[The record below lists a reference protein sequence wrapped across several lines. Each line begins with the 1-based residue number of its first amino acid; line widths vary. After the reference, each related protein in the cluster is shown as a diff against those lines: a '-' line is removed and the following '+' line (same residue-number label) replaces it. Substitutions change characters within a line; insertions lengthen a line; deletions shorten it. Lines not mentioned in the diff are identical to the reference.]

1 MVKTKART
9 ADTRPLPEGAV
20 EKLRPALRGHVL
32 QPGDDTYD
40 TIRQV
45 WNAMI
50 DRRPALI
57 VRCAGVSDVMRA
69 VAFARE
75 HDMLASVRGGGH
87 NVAGNAV
94 CDGGMMIDLSL
105 MRGVQVDPSAH
116 TARAQG
122 GVTWGDLD
130 TECQAHGLA
139 TTGGVVS
146 TTGIGGLTLG
156 GGIGWLMRSH
166 GLTCDNLL
174 AVDMVTADGGSVR
187 ANAQHNRELFWGV
200 RGGGGNFGV
209 VTTFEYRVHH
219 VGPVY
224 AGSLVYPA
232 GKAEQAMQL
241 YRDFIPSA
249 PDELDCELI
258 LTSDQRR
265 RPVVRLMLCY
275 LGPKERGA
283 KLIKPLRAFGP
294 PVSDDVRTISYGTLQ
309 HMLDDLPGVRRSHY
323 YKSNFMEKM
332 TDAAIDVMLGR
343 MAEPGVTT
351 PLINFECFAGAVTKV
366 REDETVFSHRKPSF
380 NFTVE
385 SSWDGARGSDADIAW
400 VRGTW
405 EAMKPFLASGVYVN
419 YMTDDKDEGQERVKA
434 AFGAAKYE
442 RLVALKTQYDPTNF
456 FRLNQNIKPRTQG
469 A

>member
-1 MVKTKART
+1 
-9 ADTRPLPEGAV
+9 
-20 EKLRPALRGHVL
+20 VL
-32 QPGDDTYD
+32 QPGDDTYN
-40 TIRQV
+40 TVRQV

-50 DRRPALI
+50 EKRPALI
-57 VRCAGVSDVMRA
+57 VRCAGVSDVMRT
-69 VAFARE
+69 VTFARE
-75 HDMLASVRGGGH
+75 HEMLASVRGGGH

-94 CDGGMMIDLSL
+94 CDGGLMIDLSL
-105 MRGVQVDPSAH
+105 MRGVQVDPSAR

-156 GGIGWLMRSH
+156 GGIGWLMRSF

-174 AVDMVTADGGSVR
+174 SVDMVTADGTFVK

-209 VTTFEYRVHH
+209 VTTFEYRTHP

-224 AGSLVYPA
+224 AGSLIFPPN
-232 GKAEQAMQL
+232 KARQAMQL

-258 LTSDQRR
+258 LTSDEKR
-265 RPVVRLMLCY
+265 RPVVRLMMCY
-275 LGPKERGA
+275 LGPEEQGK

-294 PVSDDVRTISYGTLQ
+294 PVSDDVCTISYGTLQ
-309 HMLDDLPGVRRSHY
+309 HMLDDPPGVRRSHY

-332 TDAAIDVMLGR
+332 SDAAIDVMLGR

-351 PLINFECFAGAVTKV
+351 PLINFECFAGAPTRV

-385 SSWDGARGSDADIAW
+385 SSWDKAKGSDVDIAW

-405 EAMKPFLASGVYVN
+405 EAMKPFLSSGIYVN

-456 FRLNQNIKPRTQG
+456 FQLNQNIKPRTQT